1 MRVLDSARCDQKKK
15 TARTLLIRK
24 IRGQKKTY
32 VINVTVDLYLSNHLC
47 IKTNAMEYFG
57 YFASIIIGI
66 SLGLIGGGG
75 SILTIPILVYL
86 FKVNPEQAT
95 SYSLFIVGLTALF
108 GSYSH
113 YKMGNLKLKSALYFA
128 IPSVVSILIIREVI
142 FPQIASTLFSVASY
156 SVSKDFLIMIIFS
169 VLMITAAISMIRKSQ
184 PEIKSAET
192 NYIQLSFIGFVVGII
207 TGFLGAGGG
216 FLIIPA
222 LLFFAKLPMKQAV
235 GTSLLIIT
243 INSSIGFGGDLYIGT
258 PINYPFLL
266 SVSTMAL
273 LGMLIGSQLSKKI
286 DGTKL
291 KPIFGWFVLVMGF
304 YIITKEVLF

>member
-1 MRVLDSARCDQKKK
+1 
-15 TARTLLIRK
+15 
-24 IRGQKKTY
+24 
-32 VINVTVDLYLSNHLC
+32 
-47 IKTNAMEYFG
+47 MEYLG

-128 IPSVVSILIIREVI
+128 IPSVISILIIREVI
-142 FPQIASTLFSVASY
+142 FPQIASTLFSIASY

-184 PEIKSAET
+184 PKIKAET
-192 NYIQLSFIGFVVGII
+192 NYIQLSIIGFVVGII

-222 LLFFAKLPMKQAV
+222 LLFFANLPMKQAV

-266 SVSTMAL
+266 GVSVMAL
-273 LGMLIGSQLSKKI
+273 LGMIIGSQLSKKI

>member
-1 MRVLDSARCDQKKK
+1 
-15 TARTLLIRK
+15 
-24 IRGQKKTY
+24 
-32 VINVTVDLYLSNHLC
+32 
-47 IKTNAMEYFG
+47 MEYLG

-86 FKVNPEQAT
+86 FKINPGQAT
-95 SYSLFIVGLTALF
+95 TYSLFIVGLTALF

-128 IPSVVSILIIREVI
+128 IPSVISILIIREVI
-142 FPQIASTLFSVASY
+142 FPHIAATLFSIASY
-156 SVSKDFLIMIIFS
+156 TVSKDFLIMLIFS
-169 VLMITAAISMIRKSQ
+169 ILMITAAISMIRKNK
-184 PEIKSAET
+184 PELKNNTT
-192 NYIQLSFIGFVVGII
+192 NYTQLSLIGFIVGIV

-222 LLFFAKLPMKQAV
+222 LIFFANLPMKQAV
-235 GTSLLIIT
+235 GTSLLIIF

-258 PINYPFLL
+258 PVDYTFLL
-266 SVSTMAL
+266 EISGIAL
-273 LGMLIGSQLSKKI
+273 LGMLIGTQLSKRI
-286 DGTKL
+286 DGAKL

-304 YIITKEVLF
+304 YIITKEVFF

>member
-1 MRVLDSARCDQKKK
+1 M
-15 TARTLLIRK
+15 
-24 IRGQKKTY
+24 
-32 VINVTVDLYLSNHLC
+32 INVTVGFCRTNHLC
-47 IKTNAMEYFG
+47 IKTIAMEYAG

-86 FKVNPEQAT
+86 FKVNPDQAT

-113 YKMGNLKLKSALYFA
+113 YRMGNLKLKSALYFA
-128 IPSVVSILIIREVI
+128 IPSIISILIIREVI
-142 FPQIASTLFSVASY
+142 FPQIAQTLFSVASY

-169 VLMITAAISMIRKSQ
+169 VLMITAAISMIKKRPNEQK
-184 PEIKSAET
+184 PTET
-192 NYIQLSFIGFVVGII
+192 NYVQLGFIGFLVGIV

-222 LLFFAKLPMKQAV
+222 LLFFANLPMKQAV

-243 INSSIGFGGDLYIGT
+243 INSTIGFAGDYYIGT
-258 PINYPFLL
+258 PIQYTFLL
-266 SVSTMAL
+266 SVSAMAL
-273 LGMLIGSQLSKKI
+273 IGMFIGSRLSKKI
-286 DGTKL
+286 DGAKL
-291 KPIFGWFVLVMGF
+291 KPVFGWFVLIMGF
-304 YIITKEVLF
+304 YIIAKEILL

>member
-1 MRVLDSARCDQKKK
+1 
-15 TARTLLIRK
+15 
-24 IRGQKKTY
+24 
-32 VINVTVDLYLSNHLC
+32 
-47 IKTNAMEYFG
+47 MEYIG

-86 FKVNPEQAT
+86 FKVNPDQAT
-95 SYSLFIVGLTALF
+95 SYSLFIVGLTALS

-128 IPSVVSILIIREVI
+128 IPSVISILIIREVI
-142 FPQIASTLFSVASY
+142 FQKIAATLFSVASY
-156 SVSKDFLIMIIFS
+156 TVSKDFLIMTVFS
-169 VLMITAAISMIRKSQ
+169 LLMITAAISMIRKEQ
-184 PEIKSAET
+184 PQIKSTET
-192 NYIQLSFIGFVVGII
+192 NYLQLAFIGFIVGII

-243 INSSIGFGGDLYIGT
+243 INSSIGFAGDLYIGT
-258 PINYPFLL
+258 PINYPFLF
-266 SVSTMAL
+266 SITAMAL
-273 LGMLIGSQLSKKI
+273 LGMLIGSQLSKRI

-291 KPIFGWFVLVMGF
+291 KPLFGWFVLAMGL